1 MPPLP
6 GGRAGD
12 KRMKSEGEREKAL
25 DFLPPNSPTIYL
37 I

>member
-12 KRMKSEGEREKAL
+12 KRMKSEGKREKAF
-25 DFLPPNSPTIYL
+25 DFLPQNSHTI
-37 I
+37 